1 MYPRSSS
8 IQGFSFQK
16 RSSLH
21 HRHWQQPQTFEDV
34 TLHRLFYTLFHP
46 SPYETLNT
54 TLGRG
59 GRGTDRHRL
68 QSVQGSLKRPTMAW
82 FQLESHSLCHCSP
95 LQSSCR
101 HATTL
106 LGTMNYSIEERSG
119 KNDGISMIITGNF
132 ALILRL
138 LYFLDKHVKRR
149 PRPQEKPQQPE

>member
-82 FQLESHSLCHCSP
+82 FQLESHSLCHCS

-119 KNDGISMIITGNF
+119 KNDGISMIITWNF

-149 PRPQEKPQQPE
+149 PRPQEKPQPE